1 MDVPIS
7 PGERTARRR
16 RRFAIA
22 GAGVVVLFA
31 IAYGVTRVGR
41 AAPLVST
48 DGLWIDEVREG
59 DLARELR
66 GVGELVPDDDASRW
80 ASADVDGRVERKLLE
95 SGALVH
101 PDTVLLQLSNPDVEQ
116 AAVAADLAF
125 ESATSAYASLQA
137 TLQTELLALR
147 SAAAAVESER
157 AQTALQAKVDA
168 TLATDG
174 LLSEITAEQ
183 SRVRADALTARARLE
198 QERVT
203 AMERSLDTRLASQRS
218 EVESRKTVA
227 ELKHRDLAAMTV
239 RAGIDGVLQEVV
251 VEVGQRVTRSANLAR
266 VIDPARLKARLRV
279 PEAQTDGLRLGLP
292 VSIDTHNGIVPG
304 RVSRIAPSAQ
314 NGTVTLDI
322 VLDGRLPAG
331 ARPDMTIDG
340 TVQIDRLTAV
350 RYVGRPASGRT
361 DGDVTLF
368 KVSPDGAHAERI
380 VATLKPAAANQVQ
393 IIDGD
398 LRSGDRLVLSDTS
411 AWGDQQTVRLR

>member
-7 PGERTARRR
+7 SGERTARRR
-16 RRFAIA
+16 RRFTFAA
-22 GAGVVVLFA
+22 AGVVALMAA
-31 IAYGVTRVGR
+31 IYGVTFVGR

-101 PDTVLLQLSNPDVEQ
+101 ADTVLMQLSNPDVEQ
-116 AAVAADLAF
+116 AAVAADLAL
-125 ESATSAYASLQA
+125 EAATSAYASLQA

-147 SAAAAVESER
+147 STAAAVESDR
-157 AQTALQAKVDA
+157 AQTVLQAKVDA
-168 TLATDG
+168 TLAKDG

-198 QERVT
+198 QDRVA
-203 AMERSLDTRLASQRS
+203 AMERSLETRLASQRS

-239 RAGIDGVLQEVV
+239 RAGIEGVLQEVV
-251 VEVGQRVTRSANLAR
+251 VEVGQRVARSANLAR

-279 PEAQTDGLRLGLP
+279 PEAQTDGLRFGQP

-322 VLDGRLPAG
+322 ALDGALPAG

-340 TVQIDRLTAV
+340 TVQIDRLTGV

-361 DGDVTLF
+361 DGDVALF
-368 KVSPDGAHAERI
+368 KVSPDGTHAERI

-398 LRSGDRLVLSDTS
+398 LRAGDRLVLSDTS
-411 AWGDQQTVRLR
+411 AWGDQRTVRLR